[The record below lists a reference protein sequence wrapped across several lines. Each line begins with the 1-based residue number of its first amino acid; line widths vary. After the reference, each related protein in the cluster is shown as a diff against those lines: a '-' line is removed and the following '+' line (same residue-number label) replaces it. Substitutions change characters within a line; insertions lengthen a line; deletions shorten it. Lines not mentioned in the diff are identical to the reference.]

1 MNRMS
6 DFENY
11 RKTYPE
17 FHYHSF
23 AVSETDT
30 EIVLKFHFEISGL
43 AEFHPELK
51 LLKKSLKLKSIDSAI
66 VQNLAFHIGLVELIS
81 YWKPTCSPRVIIH
94 CGRLNADQI
103 TWWKKLYYYGLGEL
117 FYTNGIKTSMDDFT
131 QIYSV
136 NAFSADNPQSNGPRD
151 RRASPVTTGTSD
163 AASEGKSIYEA
174 DLRKYSG
181 YMVTIGG
188 GKDSIVTLETLDL
201 DRARDYCFIMNPK
214 PVTREC
220 TALANFSD
228 DHVIELYRQID
239 PELLSLNQKGFLN
252 GHIPF
257 SAVLAFI
264 TYFVAY
270 LAGLGSVVVSNES
283 SANESNLACSDDPEL
298 ACAKVNHQY
307 SKSFE
312 FEQDF
317 ARYAEKYFH
326 LPIKYFSFL
335 RPLNELQIAKI
346 FARLEKYH
354 PVFKSCNVGSK
365 GSEWVWCGRCSK
377 CLFAFTILSPYLY
390 PDKLVE
396 IFHKDLFADE
406 NLLPTFLELTGHS
419 DHKPFDCVGTFAEVN
434 FALSLTIR
442 SLLETGRKLP
452 YLLQYYYDS
461 YGLAD
466 LSDDLTTHYNTE
478 NFLSPEQNTLLKQEV
493 FRNV

>member
-1 MNRMS
+1 MHRMS

-11 RKTYPE
+11 RETYPE

-23 AVSETDT
+23 AVSETP
-30 EIVLKFHFEISGL
+30 EEVILRFHFEISGL

-51 LLKKSLKLKSIDSAI
+51 LLKKSLNLKSIDSAT
-66 VQNLAFHIGLVELIS
+66 VQSLAFHIGLVELIS
-81 YWKPTCSPRVIIH
+81 YWKPTCSPKVIIH
-94 CGRLNADQI
+94 CGELTADQI
-103 TWWKKLYYYGLGEL
+103 AWWKKLYYYGLGEL
-117 FYTNGIKTSMDDFT
+117 FYTNGIKTSPETFM

-136 NAFSADNPQSNGPRD
+136 NTFFSDNPQGN
-151 RRASPVTTGTSD
+151 
-163 AASEGKSIYEA
+163 A
-174 DLRKYSG
+174 DTKTYSG

-188 GKDSIVTLETLDL
+188 GKDSIVTLETLDV
-201 DRARDYCFIMNPK
+201 DRTRDYCFIMNPK

-220 TALANFSD
+220 AALAGFSD
-228 DHVIELYRQID
+228 DHVIELYRRID
-239 PELLSLNQKGFLN
+239 PGLIALNGRGFIN

-257 SAVLAFI
+257 SAVLAFV

-270 LAGLGSVVVSNES
+270 LANLKCIVVSNES
-283 SANESNLACSDDPEL
+283 SANESNLVCSDDPEL

-317 ARYAEKYFH
+317 KNYTEQYFH
-326 LPIKYFSFL
+326 LPIQYFSFL

-354 PVFKSCNVGSK
+354 SVFKSCNVGSK
-365 GSEWVWCGRCSK
+365 GPEWVWCGHCSK

-390 PDKLVE
+390 PDRLIE

-406 NLLPTFLELTGHS
+406 NLLPTFIELTGHG
-419 DHKPFDCVGTFAEVN
+419 DNKPFDCVGTFAEVN
-434 FALSLTIR
+434 FALSLTIQN
-442 SLLETGRKLP
+442 LQQTGQKLP
-452 YLLQYYYDS
+452 YLLQYYYDHF
-461 YGLAD
+461 GLVD
-466 LSDDLTTHYNTE
+466 LNDDITTHYNNE
-478 NFLSPEQNTLLKQEV
+478 NFLTAEQNELLRSEV

>member
-6 DFENY
+6 DFEKY
-11 RKTYPE
+11 RETYPE

-23 AVSETDT
+23 AVSETPE
-30 EIVLKFHFEISGL
+30 EIILRFHFEISGL

-51 LLKKSLKLKSIDSAI
+51 LLKKSLNLKSINSAT

-94 CGRLNADQI
+94 CGELNEDQI
-103 TWWKKLYYYGLGEL
+103 NWWKKLYYYGLGEL
-117 FYTNGIKTSMDDFT
+117 FYTNGIKTLPETFM

-136 NAFSADNPQSNGPRD
+136 NTFFSDNPQGN
-151 RRASPVTTGTSD
+151 AD
-163 AASEGKSIYEA
+163 AEA
-174 DLRKYSG
+174 YSG
-181 YMVTIGG
+181 CMVTIGG
-188 GKDSIVTLETLDL
+188 GKDSIVTLETLDV
-201 DRARDYCFIMNPK
+201 DQTRDYCFIMNPK

-220 TALANFSD
+220 AALAGFSD
-228 DHVIELYRQID
+228 DHVIELYRKID
-239 PELLSLNQKGFLN
+239 PELIALNAKGFLN

-257 SAVLAFI
+257 SAVLAFV

-270 LAGLGSVVVSNES
+270 LAGLESIVVSNES
-283 SANESNLACSDDPEL
+283 SANESNLVCSDDPEL
-298 ACAKVNHQY
+298 ACAKINHQY

-317 ARYAEKYFH
+317 TRYAEKYFH
-326 LPIKYFSFL
+326 LPVKYFSFL

-346 FARLEKYH
+346 FARLSKYH

-365 GSEWVWCGRCSK
+365 GPEWVWCGHCSK

-390 PDKLVE
+390 PDRLIE

-406 NLLPTFLELTGHS
+406 ALLQTFVELTGHG
-419 DHKPFDCVGTFAEVN
+419 DNKPFDCVGTFEEVN
-434 FALSLTIR
+434 FALTQTIQN
-442 SLLETGRKLP
+442 LQQTGQNLP
-452 YLLQYYYDS
+452 YLLQYYYDNF
-461 YGLAD
+461 GLAD
-466 LSDDLTTHYNTE
+466 LSDDITTHYNNE
-478 NFLSPEQNTLLKQEV
+478 NFLTAEQNDLLRNEV

>member
-6 DFENY
+6 DFENF
-11 RKTYPE
+11 RETYPE

-23 AVSETDT
+23 SVSETPE
-30 EIVLKFHFEISGL
+30 EIVLRFHFEIPGL
-43 AEFHPELK
+43 AEFHPESK
-51 LLKKSLKLKSIDSAI
+51 LLKKTLNLKSINSAT
-66 VQNLAFHIGLVELIS
+66 VQKLAFHIGLVELIS
-81 YWKPTCSPRVIIH
+81 YWKPTCSPKVIIH
-94 CGRLNADQI
+94 CGKLDEDQI
-103 TWWKKLYYYGLGEL
+103 AWWKKLYYYGLGEL
-117 FYTNGIKTSMDDFT
+117 FYTNGIKISMADFM
-131 QIYSV
+131 QIECTNDAPEFRDEDV
-136 NAFSADNPQSNGPRD
+136 ANPEDYR
-151 RRASPVTTGTSD
+151 
-163 AASEGKSIYEA
+163 
-174 DLRKYSG
+174 G

-188 GKDSIVTLETLDL
+188 GKDSIVTLETLDV
-201 DRARDYCFIMNPK
+201 DRTRDYCFIMNPK

-220 TALANFSD
+220 AALAGFSE
-228 DHVIELYRQID
+228 DHVIELYRKID
-239 PELLSLNQKGFLN
+239 PELLALNSKGFIN

-270 LAGLGSVVVSNES
+270 LANLKSIVVSNES
-283 SANESNLACSDDPEL
+283 SANESNLVCSADPEL

-317 ARYAEKYFH
+317 AHYAEKYFH

-354 PVFKSCNVGSK
+354 SVFKSCNVGSK
-365 GSEWVWCGRCSK
+365 GPEWVWCGHCSK

-390 PDKLVE
+390 PDRLIE

-406 NLLPTFLELTGHS
+406 NLLQTFIELTGHGEN
-419 DHKPFDCVGTFAEVN
+419 KPFDCVGTFAEVN
-434 FALSLTIR
+434 FALSLTIQN
-442 SLLETGRKLP
+442 LLQAGQKLP
-452 YLLQYYYDS
+452 YLLQYYYNNF
-461 YGLAD
+461 GLVD
-466 LSDDLTTHYNTE
+466 LSDNLTTHYNNE
-478 NFLSPEQNTLLKQEV
+478 NFLEAEQNALLRQEV